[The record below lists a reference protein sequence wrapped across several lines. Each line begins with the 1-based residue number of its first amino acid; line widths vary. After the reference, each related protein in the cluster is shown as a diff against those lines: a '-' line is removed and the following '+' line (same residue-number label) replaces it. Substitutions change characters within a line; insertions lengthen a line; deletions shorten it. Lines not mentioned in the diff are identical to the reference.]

1 MTNFILKVQFSWENS
16 ELVIWVKE
24 RTVSWVNTITFPA
37 KRHPWTYESK
47 SLRMNQVK
55 FVEDSIAKI

>member
-1 MTNFILKVQFSWENS
+1 MGEYYNISG
-16 ELVIWVKE
+16 
-24 RTVSWVNTITFPA
+24 
-37 KRHPWTYESK
+37 HPWTYESK

>member
-24 RTVSWVNTITFPA
+24 RTVSWVNTITFLA
-37 KRHPWTYESK
+37 KIPPWTYESK

>member
-24 RTVSWVNTITFPA
+24 RTVSWVNTITFLDTLG
-37 KRHPWTYESK
+37 HMSQ
-47 SLRMNQVK
+47 SL
-55 FVEDSIAKI
+55 